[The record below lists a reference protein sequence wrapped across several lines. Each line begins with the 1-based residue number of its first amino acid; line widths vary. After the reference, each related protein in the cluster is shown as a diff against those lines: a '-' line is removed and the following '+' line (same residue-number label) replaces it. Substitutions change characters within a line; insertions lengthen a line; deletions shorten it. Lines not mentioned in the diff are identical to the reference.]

1 VHDRFHRSACSLIRR
16 RRQGAVLGVKDLV
29 QRVEGVRELV
39 CRGGIDPDV
48 GLLGETPGPDRELA
62 QPPVSMPP
70 MKGPQAYFGL

>member
-1 VHDRFHRSACSLIRR
+1 
-16 RRQGAVLGVKDLV
+16 VKDLV